1 MLQLIRNFLEPFF
14 KYKNATFSVE
24 QEKVIHYLCVGEIGK
39 SIPRDLRLSS
49 LGKLR
54 DAKQ

>member
-1 MLQLIRNFLEPFF
+1 MEPFF

-39 SIPRDLRLSS
+39 SIPRDHRLSS
-49 LGKLR
+49 LGKPR